1 MKSQRGFTLIE
12 LLIVVAI
19 VGVLAAMAISQLLRA
34 RMASSEAAAIGSMRS
49 IASGQIAYSTGCGR
63 GAFATDLTTLGV
75 PTPGSNV
82 PFLSP
87 DLTTAASVD
96 KSGYTITLVNGAGAV
111 PGVPDCNGTPTSTGY
126 YASSQPMSFG
136 VSGQRSFAMT
146 ADGVIWQVS
155 AAAPPP
161 EPLGP
166 PATTIQ

>member
-19 VGVLAAMAISQLLRA
+19 IGVLAALAISQLLRA

-49 IASGQIAYSTGCGR
+49 IASGQIAYSTGCGG

-75 PTPGSNV
+75 PAPGSTV

-87 DLTTAASVD
+87 DLTSAVSVD
-96 KSGYTITLVNGAGAV
+96 KSGYTLTLANGAGAG
-111 PGVPDCNGTPTSTGY
+111 PGLPDCNGTATSTGY
-126 YASSQPMSFG
+126 YASSRPLSFG
-136 VSGQRSFAMT
+136 ISGQRSFAMT
-146 ADGVIWQVS
+146 ANGVIWQVS
-155 AAAPPP
+155 GAAPPP